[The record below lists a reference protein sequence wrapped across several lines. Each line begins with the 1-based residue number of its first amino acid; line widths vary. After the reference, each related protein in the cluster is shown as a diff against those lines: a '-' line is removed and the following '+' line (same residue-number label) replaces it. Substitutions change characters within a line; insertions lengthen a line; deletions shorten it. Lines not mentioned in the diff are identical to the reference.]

1 MLHPIYQLLIRKLTL
16 TYALIFLLTCTY
28 AQESTK
34 MTLDEAIKYALDNS
48 NGVKSIKL
56 GIKKVDLQV
65 EENLATALPQV
76 TASAGF
82 NYYFLTP
89 QSLLPDFITPAVY
102 GVLTKEGVSGTN
114 GKIFLPNLATT
125 YSKLSFVLPYS
136 LNAGIDVK
144 QLVYSGTYN
153 EAKRALKLGQRYAQV
168 QVNSKEV
175 ATRNQVVDAYLPA
188 LLISENV
195 KTLDKN
201 ISNLNKITKETQAT
215 YKAGFAEQ
223 LDVDRLNLSQA
234 NLQTLKTNLEQQKE
248 LVINALKLA
257 IGYPMEKNIE
267 PTDSIQT
274 LLQIP
279 ADSELVGA
287 VDFNKRAEYIELS
300 NAEDLSKLQVDLAK
314 AAYKP
319 TVAAFASFGNTL
331 NSADFKSWNYLPTG
345 LIGISA
351 NITLWDWHATRSR
364 VQQAEIA
371 LQQLQYSKSDL
382 ERAITLQ
389 VANSRISYRN
399 AQRNVDNQQKNV
411 ALAERIYATTQ
422 TKYKNG
428 VGSSFEMSSAE
439 SQLYTAQQNL
449 IQAQYDLMSA
459 YRNILKAVG
468 K

>member
-1 MLHPIYQLLIRKLTL
+1 MHHPIPYLFSRKTGFIIAFVLLLNSV
-16 TYALIFLLTCTY
+16 Y
-28 AQESTK
+28 AQDATK
-34 MTLDEAIKYALDNS
+34 MTLDEAIKYALENS
-48 NGVKSIKL
+48 NGIKSTKL
-56 GIKKVDLQV
+56 GIKKVDLQI
-65 EENLATALPQV
+65 EENKASALPQV

-102 GVLTKEGVSGTN
+102 GVLTKEGVSGN
-114 GKIFLPNLATT
+114 GGKISFPNLPTT

-136 LNAGIDVK
+136 LNAGLDVK

-153 EAKRALKLGQRYAQV
+153 EAMRALKLGKQYAQV
-168 QVNSKEV
+168 QVGSKEV
-175 ATRNQVVDAYLPA
+175 ATRNQVIDAYVPA

-201 ISNLNKITKETQAT
+201 IANLNKLTKETQAT

-223 LDVDRLNLSQA
+223 LDVDRLTLSLS
-234 NLQTLKTNLEQQKE
+234 NLQTLKANLEQQKD
-248 LVINALKLA
+248 LVINALKLT
-257 IGYPMEKNIE
+257 IGFPMEKNIE
-267 PTDSIQT
+267 PSDNIQT

-279 ADSELVGA
+279 ADGDLVGP
-287 VDFNKRAEYIELS
+287 VDFIKRAEYTETLNGEEI
-300 NAEDLSKLQVDLAK
+300 SKLQIDLAK

-331 NSADFKSWNYLPTG
+331 NSADFKNWNYLPTG

-364 VQQAEIA
+364 INQAEIA
-371 LQQLQYSKSDL
+371 LQQLQYSKNDL

-389 VANSRISYRN
+389 VTNARIAYRN
-399 AQRNVDNQQKNV
+399 TQRNVDNQQKNV
-411 ALAERIYATTQ
+411 TLAERIYATTQ
-422 TKYKNG
+422 IKYKNG

-439 SQLYTAQQNL
+439 SQLYMAQQNL
-449 IQAQYDLMSA
+449 VQAQYDLMVA
-459 YRNILKAVG
+459 YRSILKAVG

>member
-1 MLHPIYQLLIRKLTL
+1 
-16 TYALIFLLTCTY
+16 
-28 AQESTK
+28 

-48 NGVKSIKL
+48 NGVKNTKL
-56 GIKKVDLQV
+56 GIKKVDLQI
-65 EENLATALPQV
+65 EENTASGLPQV

-82 NYYFLTP
+82 SYYYQTP
-89 QSLLPDFITPAVY
+89 QILFPNTTTATVFGILDSQNVVNSATNKVISSKGIVPTNVKISFQQPYNASL
-102 GVLTKEGVSGTN
+102 G
-114 GKIFLPNLATT
+114 
-125 YSKLSFVLPYS
+125 LSI
-136 LNAGIDVK
+136 N
-144 QLVYSGTYN
+144 QLIYSGTYN
-153 EAKRALKLGQRYAQV
+153 EAKRALKIAKQYAQV

-201 ISNLNKITKETQAT
+201 IANLNKITKETQAT

-279 ADSELVGA
+279 ADSDLAGA
-287 VDFNKRAEYIELS
+287 VDFNKRAEYVEIS
-300 NAEDLSKLQVDLAK
+300 NAEEISKLQIDLVK

-319 TVAAFASFGNTL
+319 VVAGFISYNASGT
-331 NSADFKSWNYLPTG
+331 SPDFKSWNYLPTG
-345 LIGISA
+345 IIGLSA

-371 LQQLQYSKSDL
+371 LQQLQYSKNDL

-459 YRNILKAVG
+459 YHNILKAVG